1 LEVVEMSGMLNFL
14 WGLCLGAV
22 ALFGF
27 FAVIGGFAPGDVL
40 WLTLVVAFLGLMF
53 AIHQMHVGHELS
65 EHGNDPMVRQVQR
78 IRERRGF

>member
-22 ALFGF
+22 TLFGF

-40 WLTLVVAFLGLMF
+40 WLTLIVAFLGLMS
-53 AIHQMHVGHELS
+53 AIHQIRIGHELS
-65 EHGNDPMVRQVQR
+65 EHSDEPIVRQMQR